1 MIGLSLLQR
10 LTKKQN
16 YNISVIYKKK
26 SSLNKIKK
34 KFLGIKFINL
44 DLKNSKLINKIK
56 ITDNYHAVI
65 HMASS
70 KVSSQLDFK
79 THFEENIN
87 IAFNLLNLIKNKNL
101 KHFIFTNSAAIYKP
115 GLNLTENS
123 PKSINPYGLSKYLT
137 SNIIRNFCINE
148 KIYFKDLR
156 IFSVFGEWEK
166 SQRLVAGAMESAK
179 NKKFFF
185 IKTSNQLRDYLHTD
199 DVVSAIIKSINIK
212 KNIALNIC
220 SGKKITTYE
229 LVNKI
234 FDKLSNRNLIKLD
247 TGKYDK
253 KNFFIIPKMTG
264 NNNLAKKILDWK
276 PKNDI
281 EQGINL
287 TIKRKYF

>member
-1 MIGLSLLQR
+1 MKIINLEPSFFS
-10 LTKKQN
+10 TKAKKQ
-16 YNISVIYKKK
+16 
-26 SSLNKIKK
+26 LKK
-34 KFLGIKFINL
+34 KFIYTEYKEEREDFA
-44 DLKNSKLINKIK
+44 KLINKIK
-56 ITDNYHAVI
+56 ITDDYHAVI

-253 KNFFIIPKMTG
+253 KKFFIIPKMTG